1 MDTKMTIT
9 EQQRKHIIDLIV
21 YEMNDN
27 QSSDRYYFENELL
40 SVLWIRDDE
49 SYVVLSADKTY
60 DYYGP
65 SDIVCVIEELQDDTL
80 IEWLMENEGLDTKE
94 EINEYFEDAEITE

>member
-1 MDTKMTIT
+1 MTIT

-21 YEMNDN
+21 YEMNEN
-27 QSSDRYYFENELL
+27 QSSDRYYFDKELL

-49 SYVVLSADKTY
+49 SYVVLLADKTY

-65 SDIVCVIEELQDDTL
+65 SDIICVIEELHNDTL
-80 IEWLMENEGLDTKE
+80 IEWLMENECLDTEE